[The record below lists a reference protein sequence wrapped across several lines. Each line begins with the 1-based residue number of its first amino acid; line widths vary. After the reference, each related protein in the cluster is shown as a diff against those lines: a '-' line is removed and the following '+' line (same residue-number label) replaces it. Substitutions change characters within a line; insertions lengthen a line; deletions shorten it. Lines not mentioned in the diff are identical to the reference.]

1 MSRFDFKELRSEFR
15 RITWPGPMELA
26 QKSLIVIVFCAVLS
40 LIIGAY
46 DWVFVSL
53 RELIQGLFGL

>member
-1 MSRFDFKELRSEFR
+1 MSRFDLKELRSEFR
-15 RITWPGPMELA
+15 RINWPDPKELA